1 MSKLSRKFYVRP
13 ALIVAKDLLGKYL
26 VKKGKKNKVIG
37 KIVETEAYVGVKDKA
52 SHAYGGRVTESC
64 KPVYLEGGHVYIY
77 LCYGIHW
84 QLNIVTE
91 KKGSPECVLIRALEP
106 ISNNDIDLK
115 EIRKLANGP
124 GKLCRWMGLDKS
136 FNEEDLVNSKRIWL
150 RDGKEEIKK
159 SRIVI
164 TKRIGIDYAEEW
176 AEKPLRF
183 YIKDNLFISKK

>member
-13 ALIVAKDLLGKYL
+13 ALVVAKDLLGKYL